1 MDVQAM
7 RERLMGKAA
16 ELLERY
22 YELAE
27 KPFPIRMRLLAS
39 LAGIKVREKY
49 MPDDRSGALVSAED
63 GLYAFVN
70 IFDPPARQNFTIAHE
85 IVHTFFPEYRQI
97 EHRSARVDED
107 NQLEERLC
115 DEVASELLMPSGPF
129 RALLSERGEE
139 LAALGE
145 LSAYFDAS
153 MEAVAM
159 KLSMLGAGSAVIL
172 HISDYGARG
181 KLRIR
186 NVFPTAAWRTFVPSA
201 IALPPHTEL
210 TASFYDNRPI
220 KQVLDVKLGPV
231 EGVYTVET
239 HPGKFKRN
247 GKLYTNGYVRLSDP
261 RLD

>member
-27 KPFPIRMRLLAS
+27 RPFPIRMRLLAS

-107 NQLEERLC
+107 NELEERLC
-115 DEVASELLMPSGPF
+115 DEVASELLMPTDPF
-129 RALLSERGEE
+129 RALLAKQGEE

-145 LSAYFDAS
+145 LSDYFEAS

-159 KLSMLGAGSAVIL
+159 KMAMLGTGSAVIL
-172 HISDYGARG
+172 NISDFGGRG
-181 KLRIR
+181 KLRIHK
-186 NVFPTAAWRTFVPSA
+186 VFPTASWKTYVPSS

-210 TASFYDNRPI
+210 TASFYENRPI
-220 KQVLDVKLGPV
+220 KQVLDVKLGPL

-239 HPGKFKRN
+239 YPGKFKRN
-247 GKLYTNGYVRLSDP
+247 GKLYNSGYVRLSDP
-261 RLD
+261 SPE